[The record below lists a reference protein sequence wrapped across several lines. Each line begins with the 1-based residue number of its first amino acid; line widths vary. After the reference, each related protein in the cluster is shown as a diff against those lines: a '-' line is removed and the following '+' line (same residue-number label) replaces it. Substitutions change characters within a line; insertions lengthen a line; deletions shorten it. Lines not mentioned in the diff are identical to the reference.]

1 MSFNKKP
8 INKKVIRWIVV
19 IIISLIIVS
28 APIIY
33 LFYSIFKPIIDLNN
47 GDKSS
52 IEEWYNS
59 LSYDEIIDKRKD
71 YLMNSKFD
79 EIKNGAMNSL
89 NSDLFNHMDGD
100 VEGISK
106 VNIQSEGVNINAV
119 FDSNVHKIAP
129 IYYEVQNKFP
139 IVVNANYNIESK
151 IPSTMEFENNIIEN
165 IFKILYKAYF
175 EDFAEINS
183 KNGITVEDIS
193 INNIYEGDD
202 SNVFFINY
210 DLIIRDNNGMKPIK
224 YVAIITDYSYDNQN
238 VVFGNLRVANA
249 DNKEDVY
256 SDLLIYNCNDW
267 EVELYYR
274 DNFDDRPKTSDFNI
288 SLPKEWISVTLN
300 DQ

>member
-1 MSFNKKP
+1 MKSNKKP
-8 INKKVIRWIVV
+8 INKKITRWILV

-79 EIKNGAMNSL
+79 EIQNGAMHSL
-89 NSDLFNHMDGD
+89 NSDLFKNIDGK
-100 VEGISK
+100 VEGVSK
-106 VNIQSEGVNINAV
+106 VNIQSEDISINAV
-119 FDSNVHKIAP
+119 FDSNVNKIAP

-139 IVVNANYNIESK
+139 IVVNTDDNIESK
-151 IPSTMEFENNIIEN
+151 IPLRIESENNIIEN

-175 EDFAEINS
+175 EDFTEINT
-183 KNGITVEDIS
+183 KNGINVEDIS
-193 INNIYEGDD
+193 INNIYESDD
-202 SNVFFINY
+202 SNIFFINY
-210 DLIIRDNNGMKPIK
+210 DLIIRDNNGEEVKC
-224 YVAIITDYSYDNQN
+224 VAIITDYSYDNQN
-238 VVFGNLRVANA
+238 GVFGNLRVANA

-267 EVELYYR
+267 EVKLYYK
-274 DNFDDRPKTSDFNI
+274 DNLDDRPKTSDFNI
-288 SLPKEWISVTLN
+288 SLPKEWISITLD

>member
-8 INKKVIRWIVV
+8 INKKIIRWIVV

-89 NSDLFNHMDGD
+89 NSDLFNHIDGD

-193 INNIYEGDD
+193 INNIY
-202 SNVFFINY
+202 V
-210 DLIIRDNNGMKPIK
+210 
-224 YVAIITDYSYDNQN
+224 
-238 VVFGNLRVANA
+238 
-249 DNKEDVY
+249 
-256 SDLLIYNCNDW
+256 
-267 EVELYYR
+267 
-274 DNFDDRPKTSDFNI
+274 
-288 SLPKEWISVTLN
+288 
-300 DQ
+300 

>member
-8 INKKVIRWIVV
+8 INKKIIRWIVV

-89 NSDLFNHMDGD
+89 NSDLFNHIDGD

-224 YVAIITDYSYDNQN
+224 NVAIITDYSYDNQN